1 MSENEI
7 PISTIF
13 GRNSR
18 FINDMLEN
26 RFSKERLNMT
36 IVEFALLY
44 RLSVISE
51 DEITQQHF
59 ANLEGKHKSV
69 ILKQINLM
77 EQKGWVLRV
86 DDVSD
91 KRKNMV
97 SLTRK
102 GVGALNKA
110 LKIEQDLMDN
120 LVSGLNTNDIITF
133 KKVALQIQIRLA
145 ALVTVTSKVG
155 SNK

>member
-1 MSENEI
+1 MAEREI

-18 FINDMLEN
+18 FINDMLEDS
-26 RFSKERLNMT
+26 FSKKKLSMT
-36 IVEFALLY
+36 VVEFALLY

-51 DEITQQHF
+51 DEITQQQF

-69 ILKQINLM
+69 ILKQINFM

-102 GVGALNKA
+102 GVEALNKA
-110 LKIEQDLMDN
+110 LTIEQYLMDN
-120 LVSGLNTNDIITF
+120 LTSGIDTRDLITF
-133 KKVALQIQIRLA
+133 RKVALQMQIRLA
-145 ALVTVTSKVG
+145 ALVTLTRKVG
-155 SNK
+155 STK